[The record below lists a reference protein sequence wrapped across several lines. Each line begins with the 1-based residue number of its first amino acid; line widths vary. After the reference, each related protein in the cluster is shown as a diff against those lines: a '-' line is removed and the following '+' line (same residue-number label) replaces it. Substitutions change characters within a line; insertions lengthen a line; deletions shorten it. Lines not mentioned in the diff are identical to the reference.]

1 MDHNSNRV
9 IFFIIVMFIFSVTLP
24 IDSFAG
30 WKDKSDE
37 LPGFDTGQVLL
48 YVVGAVA
55 VVTVIYLVSK
65 SNDNADTDAGPNAV
79 VADSSS
85 ATLFQPNAFS
95 MALVQTQPVM
105 EIEEP
110 GVIPF
115 VGIQSEPAII
125 GYKGNKGFGRVVLGV
140 SLKF

>member
-9 IFFIIVMFIFSVTLP
+9 IFFVIVMFIFSFTFPV
-24 IDSFAG
+24 DSFAK

-48 YVVGAVA
+48 YVAGAVA

-65 SNDNADTDAGPNAV
+65 SNDTADTDAEPNAV

-85 ATLFQPNAFS
+85 AALFQPNAFS

-110 GVIPF
+110 SVVPF
-115 VGIQSEPAII
+115 VGLQSAPSLM

-140 SLKF
+140 SVKF

>member
-9 IFFIIVMFIFSVTLP
+9 IFFIIVMFIFSFTFPV
-24 IDSFAG
+24 DSFAG

-55 VVTVIYLVSK
+55 VVTVIYLVFK
-65 SNDNADTDAGPNAV
+65 SNDNTETDAGPNAAV
-79 VADSSS
+79 TDSSS
-85 ATLFQPNAFS
+85 AALFQPNTFS
-95 MALVQTQPVM
+95 MALVQARPVM

-110 GVIPF
+110 GVVPF
-115 VGIQSEPAII
+115 VGLQSAPSLI
-125 GYKGNKGFGRVVLGV
+125 GYKGNKELGRVVLGISV
-140 SLKF
+140 KF